1 MLKITVIILL
11 MASSATH
18 GEVQQNETK
27 KVCSV
32 IGMCKVH
39 IKIEPELYTLFP
51 FFLNLTIGRFQNF
64 MC

>member
-1 MLKITVIILL
+1 

-18 GEVQQNETK
+18 GEVQQDETK

-39 IKIEPELYTLFP
+39 IKVEPELYTSFP